1 MTPDQSLADN
11 SAAML
16 RTETRKTCLIY
27 SSGGHY
33 AEIKRALAGIAFTN
47 AYHVTFAID
56 EKNSQVDNV
65 ARRIFITHPRRKIGR
80 TLKNALE
87 SFWLLWRERP
97 RFIISTGA
105 DVAVPTL
112 ILGKLLF
119 GCKIIFIESAGDIT
133 PTLTGRIVYP
143 FCDLFVVQWQE
154 KLRYFPNAV
163 LSEGVLL

>member
-1 MTPDQSLADN
+1 MP
-11 SAAML
+11 
-16 RTETRKTCLIY
+16 RTEARKTCLIY

-33 AEIKRALAGIAFTN
+33 AEIKRALAGILFTN
-47 AYHVTFAID
+47 VYHVTFAID
-56 EKNSQVDNV
+56 DKSPQVDNV
-65 ARRIFITHPRRKIGR
+65 ARRIFITHPRRQVLR
-80 TLKNALE
+80 TLKNTWE
-87 SFWLLWRERP
+87 SFWLLRQERP

-112 ILGKLLF
+112 LLGKLLF

-143 FCDLFVVQWQE
+143 FCDLFIVQWRE
-154 KLRYFPNAV
+154 KLQYFPKAV